1 MKILIEGKNAKDLT
15 KAIKHLEFEIVSLNP
30 DVIISYGGDGTL
42 LSLERKYP
50 GVPKLPIRD
59 SLICKKCPKHKE
71 EILLQALLQGKLKIK
86 EYQKLHTNIYG
97 TDLLALND
105 FVVRN
110 ENPTHTIRFKV
121 FNNGIPVGFFIG
133 DGIVVAT
140 PFGSTGYFKSITK
153 TSFEKESGFAM
164 ALNNIIEKNDP
175 IHICGDEDDKTAQFM
190 LVRGKA
196 TLSYDNSPD
205 IFHISE
211 GTKLSFELS
220 EAKARIYELESLR
233 CPNCQVIRN

>member
-15 KAIKHLEFEIVSLNP
+15 KLIKHLEFEIVSLNP

-86 EYQKLHTNIYG
+86 EYQKLHTNTYG

-110 ENPTHTIRFKV
+110 ENPIHTIRFKV

-133 DGIVVAT
+133 DGIVIAT
-140 PFGSTGYFKSITK
+140 PFGSTGYFKSVTGK
-153 TSFEKESGFAM
+153 SFNSGFGLAFNNTTEKESPIY
-164 ALNNIIEKNDP
+164 LNANDD
-175 IHICGDEDDKTAQFM
+175 INFQLA
-190 LVRGKA
+190 RGKA
-196 TLSYDNSPD
+196 TLSFDNNPD
-205 IFHISE
+205 VLQISE
-211 GTKLSFELS
+211 GSELIFKLSDQV
-220 EAKARIYELESLR
+220 AKIYDSSLR
-233 CPNCQVIRN
+233 CPNCQVIRG